1 MAFIFGVPTIS
12 LNICPFSSVPL
23 IASGDI
29 SIPKLYLNKIN
40 NNLMGFK
47 EIMSSDCANF
57 RYNDLFVNE
66 QIEVINNTSEEIK
79 DSVMEMYLRLSNKWI
94 TFPDDEELHD
104 LYLSN
109 LKENHYAF
117 NSSARVGMAF
127 LKKYKNL
134 LN

>member
-1 MAFIFGVPTIS
+1 MIPLLITSTKS
-12 LNICPFSSVPL
+12 LVTTYTNLPPSVPL
-23 IASGDI
+23 LASGDI

-47 EIMSSDCANF
+47 EIMSSDCSNF

-66 QIEVINNTSEEIK
+66 QIEVINNTSEELN
-79 DSVMEMYLRLSNKWI
+79 DSYL
-94 TFPDDEELHD
+94 T
-104 LYLSN
+104 N

-134 LN
+134 LNS